1 MTHYKKLEKKF
12 DRIGKLRHLLSIV
25 GWDEQVNMPQDSGE
39 SRAEAM
45 AEGYLMIQEL
55 QLDAELQDL
64 IQEAGE
70 EARLNKLTLEQ
81 GANLKL
87 IQKKMKD
94 AKAVP
99 SQLNHALTLAVM
111 KCQHA
116 WRDLRRDNDWKSFLP
131 LFEPVVSLTKEAASA
146 RAEAFGLTP
155 YNALL
160 DQYQSGL
167 DSDFIDRVFNGIKTW
182 HPDLLDKARARQ
194 ATILQPSGSFS
205 IASQKNLGLEVMN
218 ALGFDFKRGRLDV
231 SHHPFCGGVSS
242 DVRMTTRYSEDDF
255 TQSLMG
261 IIHETGH
268 GLYELG
274 LPKEWE
280 FQPAGHAAGMML
292 HESQSLLY
300 EMQVGRSLPFL
311 KFLSPMV
318 KKHFGSDPA
327 LETDNL
333 QKIYQRVEPG
343 LIRVDADE
351 VSYPAHV
358 ILRYEIEKQLIEGS
372 IATADIPLLWD
383 EKMKTYLGLDTTGNY
398 KDGCMQDIHWPGGS
412 FGYFPCYTLGAMLAA
427 QWFRALKQDHDL
439 LDTAIESGDFTWISS
454 WLNKHIWSKGSV
466 EHPLDLIKNATGEAL
481 TDRHYKLHLERRY
494 LS

>member
-1 MTHYKKLEKKF
+1 MSYYKKLEKKF
-12 DRIGKLRHLLSIV
+12 DRIGKLNHLLSIV

-55 QLDAELQDL
+55 QLEPELQDWAK
-64 IQEAGE
+64 EAGE
-70 EARLNKLTLEQ
+70 EAAQGKLLPKEA
-81 GANLKL
+81 ANLKQ
-87 IQKKMKD
+87 IQKKLKE
-94 AKAVP
+94 ATAVP
-99 SQLNHALTLAVM
+99 SELNHALTLAVM

-116 WRDLRRDNDWKSFLP
+116 WRDLRKNNDWNHFLP
-131 LFEPVVSLTKEAASA
+131 LFEPVVSLTKEAACA
-146 RAEAFGLTP
+146 RGNAFGLSP

-167 DSDFIDRVFNGIKTW
+167 DSDFIDRVFDGIKTW
-182 HPDLLDKARARQ
+182 HPALLDKARARNS
-194 ATILQPSGSFS
+194 TILQPSGSFS
-205 IASQKNLGLEVMN
+205 ISSQKNIGLEVMN

-274 LPKEWE
+274 LPKEYE

-300 EMQVGRSLPFL
+300 EMQLGRSLPFL
-311 KFLSPMV
+311 KFLSPIV
-318 KKHFGSDPA
+318 RKHFGNDPS
-327 LETDNL
+327 LETTNL

-372 IATADIPLLWD
+372 ISTSDIPALWD
-383 EKMKTYLGLDTTGNY
+383 EKMKSYLGLDTKGNY
-398 KDGCMQDIHWPGGS
+398 KDGCLQDIHWPGGS

-427 QWFRALKQDHDL
+427 QWFQALKRDHEN
-439 LDTAIESGDFTWISS
+439 LDTAMESGDFTAISS
-454 WLNKHIWSKGSV
+454 WLKTHIWSKGSFY
-466 EHPLDLIKNATGEAL
+466 HPLDLIKEGTGEAL